1 MPATFANVALTDSFD
16 TWRVRT
22 NQIITDVNSST
33 HAGAANTI
41 VRRDETGHGG
51 IRVDALVANG
61 QVSFNHIDNTSAAL
75 TVGVSGQAAADVT
88 QYDQGTGQVQLIG
101 GLSVGKSL
109 NVGGS
114 VYVTG
119 EVNAK
124 GNIQLGSTGDEDD
137 TVVLGADI
145 NSDISPEGATANTA
159 RSVGDGEY
167 GNKRWKYGRFWQT
180 VGANNTSS
188 LIIPSGTT
196 AEAPTITNL
205 SSGVDHGPGNSS
217 LRGSIRY
224 NHQLSRYE
232 GYNHTANTYVGLGG
246 AVDADQDTK
255 ITLETTSGSDEDT
268 ITFHTEGTAC
278 WVIGNNAA
286 NRNFV
291 PKENNTFDIGTNG
304 TRVREIYANNVFAHT
319 FVGRDAVT
327 SLTLPAGSTAQRPS
341 TDLAAGMIR
350 FNLEKDAGKGALEY
364 YSNTASQWFNLQSSA
379 ATYRTRHVVSGSTTN
394 ITATYNPDFVQ
405 VFLNGIKLDN
415 SDYTSTSG
423 TGIVLGTAVN
433 TGDIVDIDSIAVTD
447 VSKAA
452 FTRERFVATASQ
464 TTFTTSG
471 GYTVGL
477 LEVYAN
483 GAKIDQNNV
492 TATNGST
499 FVIPAQSA
507 GVVVETLA
515 FTAFENT
522 DVYTKNTWAN
532 TAGNASVTS
541 NVYVNVDYTSAANAA
556 LAVDSTNNRVG
567 VGIKVPEAG
576 LHVHKAETNQLKLSH
591 SFAANTTF
599 AVSAAGDLTVTPSRN
614 MVVAGN
620 LQVTGTTTTVDS
632 STMTVTDPL
641 IVLNNY
647 SSVPSASTNDTGILM
662 VRGTSQANVAIIWDE
677 SADEFVM
684 CTAGDDG
691 TAAGNMTI
699 TDNQKLH
706 VGGFEADDAATFS
719 DTTSFTGNMTFNGQV
734 ASNFIPD
741 GNGTRDLGSSS
752 ARWANIYTSDLNLTN
767 ERGSWTVIEES
778 DYLTLKNNN
787 TGKRFK
793 IMMEELPD

>member
-1 MPATFANVALTDSFD
+1 MPTFANVALTDSFD

-22 NQIITDVNSST
+22 NQIIQDVNTST
-33 HAGAANTI
+33 DAGLSNAL
-41 VRRDETGHGG
+41 VRRDNTGHGG

-61 QVSFNHIDNTSAAL
+61 QVSFNHTHASSAAL
-75 TVGVSGQAAADVT
+75 SVGVSGQPAADVT
-88 QYDQGTGQVQLIG
+88 QYDLGTGQVQLTG
-101 GLSVGKSL
+101 GLSVTKGL

-114 VYVTG
+114 VFVTG

-137 TVVLGADI
+137 TVVLGADV
-145 NSDISPEGATANTA
+145 NSDVAPEGATANA
-159 RSVGDGEY
+159 SHSIGDGEY

-196 AEAPTITNL
+196 AEQPTITDL
-205 SSGVDHGPGNSS
+205 SSGSDHGPGNSS

-255 ITLETTSGSDEDT
+255 ITLETSSGSDEDT
-268 ITFHTEGTAC
+268 ITFQTEGTAC
-278 WVIGNNAA
+278 WTIGNNAA

-291 PKENNTFDIGTNG
+291 PAENNTFDIGTNAK
-304 TRVREIYANNVFAHT
+304 RVKEIYANNVFAHT
-319 FVGRDAVT
+319 FVGRDAT
-327 SLTLPAGSTAQRPS
+327 SSLTLPTGTTAQRPT

-350 FNLEKDAGKGALEY
+350 FNTEKDGGKGAIEY
-364 YSNTASQWFNLQSSA
+364 YSAAGTQWYNIQSSA

-423 TGIVLGTAVN
+423 TAIVLGTAVN
-433 TGDIVDIDSIAVTD
+433 TGDIVDVDSISVTD

-452 FTRERFVATASQ
+452 FTRERFVATDGQ
-464 TTFTTSG
+464 TSFTTSN

-477 LEVYAN
+477 LEVYS
-483 GAKIDQNNV
+483 GGTKIDQNSV
-492 TATNGST
+492 TATNGTSFT
-499 FVIPAQSA
+499 IPAQST
-507 GVVVETLA
+507 GTIVETLA

-522 DVYTKNTWAN
+522 DIYTKSNWAN
-532 TAGNASVTS
+532 TAGSISVQANT
-541 NVYVNVDYTSAANAA
+541 YINVDVTTAANAA
-556 LAVDSTNNRVG
+556 LAVDTTNNRVG
-567 VGIKVPEAG
+567 VGIKIPQAG

-599 AVSAAGDLTVTPSRN
+599 AVAADGDLTITPSKN
-614 MVVAGN
+614 MIVAGN

-647 SSVPSASTNDTGILM
+647 SSVPSNSTHDTGILM

-684 CTAGDDG
+684 CSAGDDG

-699 TDNQKLH
+699 TDNQNLH

-719 DTTSFTGNMTFNGQV
+719 GTTSFTGNMTFNGQV
-734 ASNFIPD
+734 ASHFVPD
-741 GNGTRDLGSSS
+741 GNGTRNLGADG

-778 DYLTLKNNN
+778 DYLTLTNNN

-793 IMMEELPD
+793 LLMEELPD